1 LIIKGKTVVK
11 LYHNVNLSKYSN
23 LSPLVIDRW
32 KTFFFIFSP
41 KITPWCIFLKINA
54 TKRRKINMNYFISF
68 ESSANIF
75 EAIFKDAVEEITS
88 RLKLFSN
95 EDLSFTVSEDIDKP
109 GSFNIVA
116 PVETES
122 LGWMNY
128 VAKKV
133 NFCISAD
140 VTSHKDELIFI
151 PSLQFCRTT
160 GEVVI
165 LNIADF
171 GCTTIE
177 LVYDKRRMEF
187 TFYSTNHILFRNL
200 RDISSYVSHLMN
212 NSGLSNDIKMFINK
226 YQLKR
231 DYQEDDKQIIVKTL
245 EDITDLIDTQFS
257 NGNLTVKEK
266 SIQKLSNQ
274 LKDIMFD
281 IKNSLK

>member
-1 LIIKGKTVVK
+1 
-11 LYHNVNLSKYSN
+11 
-23 LSPLVIDRW
+23 
-32 KTFFFIFSP
+32 
-41 KITPWCIFLKINA
+41 
-54 TKRRKINMNYFISF
+54 MNYFISF
-68 ESSANIF
+68 ESSANVF

-95 EDLSFTVSEDIDKP
+95 EDLSFTVTEDINKP
-109 GSFNIVA
+109 GNFNIVA
-116 PVETES
+116 PVEIES

-140 VTSHKDELIFI
+140 ATSYEDELIFI
-151 PSLQFCRTT
+151 PYLQFCRTT

-171 GCTTIE
+171 GCTNIE
-177 LVYDKRRMEF
+177 LAYDKGDSEF

-200 RDISSYVSHLMN
+200 RDISSYVSHQMN
-212 NSGLSNDIKMFINK
+212 NSGLSNDLRMFINK

-231 DYQEDDKQIIVKTL
+231 DYQEDDKKIIVKTL
-245 EDITDLIDTQFS
+245 EAITDLIDKQFS
-257 NGNLTVKEK
+257 NGDLNVKEK

-274 LKDIMFD
+274 LKDIMLD
-281 IKNSLK
+281 IKNGLK